1 MASRTFQA
9 VVFDLYG
16 TLIQN
21 LRREEFEFTLSG
33 VASTLSVSS
42 VDFVRLWNETWDR
55 RSVGYYGSLESDI
68 ANICRMLGT
77 DPDDDLLPSAA
88 QTLRSGAVQVLGRCR
103 DDALETLKMLKESGY
118 KTGLISNCASNTS
131 AAWQE
136 TALAELI
143 DAPVFSCSARV
154 RKPAR
159 EIYLLTCDL
168 LSSEPERCLYVADG
182 NAGELTGA
190 NQAGMRA
197 VLFNGPDEDPY
208 DGGLDRKEW
217 TGPSIS
223 ELNEVLSLLS

>member
-1 MASRTFQA
+1 MASQRFRA

-16 TLIQN
+16 TLIRN
-21 LRREEFEFTLSG
+21 LRREEFE
-33 VASTLSVSS
+33 STLSEMADMLS
-42 VDFVRLWNETWDR
+42 VPGSDFVRLWNETWDR

-77 DPDDDLLPSAA
+77 NPDDDLLSRAA
-88 QTLRSGAVQVLGRCR
+88 QTLKGLAVQVLGRCR

-118 KTGLISNCASNTS
+118 TTGLISNCASNTS

-208 DGGLDRKEW
+208 DAGLDRKEW
-217 TGPSIS
+217 TGPTIS
-223 ELNEVLSLLS
+223 ELKEVRGLLS